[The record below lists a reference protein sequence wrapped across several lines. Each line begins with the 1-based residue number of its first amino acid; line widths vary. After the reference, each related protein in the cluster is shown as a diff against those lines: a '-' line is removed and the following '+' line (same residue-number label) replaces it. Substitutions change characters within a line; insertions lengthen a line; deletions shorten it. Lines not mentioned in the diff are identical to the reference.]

1 MEIDLV
7 ALEPLLRAALA
18 EDIGS
23 GDVTTRLFVPDGVS
37 GRAAI
42 VAKASGV
49 LAGLPVALEVMR
61 LAQNGPLE
69 LVSQAADGGR
79 VAPGDFVLE
88 VQGEAAGLL
97 GAERCALNFLMRL
110 SGIASLTARF
120 VEAVKGTGARIFDT
134 RKTAPGLRILDKYA
148 VACGGGSNH
157 RFGLDDAV
165 LVKENHLAF
174 GASLADAL
182 AARPSGMPAI
192 VEVENLDQFRAA
204 DAAGADV
211 VMLDDFSPDEV
222 REACDLLPDAQRPK
236 IEVSGGITL
245 LNVRAYAE
253 AGADR
258 ISSGTLTH
266 SAPSLDFSMR
276 ATRA

>member
-1 MEIDLV
+1 MDIDLV
-7 ALEPLLRAALA
+7 ALGPLLRAALA

-23 GDVTTRLFVPDGVS
+23 GDVTTRLFLPEGVF

-42 VAKASGV
+42 VAKAPGV

-61 LAQNGPLE
+61 LGQDGPLE
-69 LVSQAADGGR
+69 VLSQAADGGR
-79 VAPGDFVLE
+79 VAPGDTVLE
-88 VQGEAAGLL
+88 VEGEGAGLL
-97 GAERCALNFLMRL
+97 SAERCALNFLMRL

-120 VEAVKGTGARIFDT
+120 VEAVKGTGARILDT

-148 VACGGGSNH
+148 VACGGGVNH

-174 GASLADAL
+174 GVSLADAL
-182 AARPSGMPAI
+182 ASRPSGMPAI
-192 VEVENLDQFRAA
+192 VEVENLDEFRAA
-204 DAAGADV
+204 AAAGADV
-211 VMLDDFSPDEV
+211 VMLDDFSPGEV
-222 REACDLLPDAQRPK
+222 RQACDLLPGAQRPAS
-236 IEVSGGITL
+236 EVSGGITL
-245 LNVRAYAE
+245 ANVRAYAE

-276 ATRA
+276 VTPP